1 MNRTKKS
8 IFCFLLVSF
17 CLVPIAAWAGD
28 EERADKINNWGKW
41 GPDDEVGSLNYLTP
55 DKIVAASKLIKT
67 GKVFTLQCPLTQDWN
82 EPLWP
87 GRSPSI
93 RYNVKDAS
101 GYLVGRKPAPGGY
114 KSADDW
120 IALFTHGTTHMDSLV
135 HTWHGN
141 QVWNGYDEKVT
152 IGAVSKAG
160 IYKMLNE
167 GSWEEGCCWISL
179 ASRELSIL
187 NPVNR

>member
-1 MNRTKKS
+1 MSRMKNW
-8 IFCFLLVSF
+8 IFLLAAF
-17 CLVPIAAWAGD
+17 CICLCPLAAWAGD

-120 IALFTHGTTHMDSLV
+120 IALF
-135 HTWHGN
+135 
-141 QVWNGYDEKVT
+141 
-152 IGAVSKAG
+152 IF
-160 IYKMLNE
+160 IYKFFF
-167 GSWEEGCCWISL
+167 
-179 ASRELSIL
+179 
-187 NPVNR
+187 NPLYFIFVVL